1 MNPDA
6 TVSVKAATKIPG
18 YAWVVLF
25 AIYMATLA
33 APLNQMKVP
42 PVLTVLMDAFDMDYG
57 RAGDLMSIFSILGFV
72 LALPAGFIL
81 LKIGIKKTGLI
92 AVGALLAG
100 TVLGALA
107 DTIFMLF
114 SGRFI
119 EGAGMGLIMVAAPA
133 AISVWFPA
141 ARRAMPMGLWAS
153 SVGVGSIAA
162 LNFAPVLEASYNWQ
176 AVWWAGA
183 IMAGLAFVLFAILFR
198 LPKSDEIIEPLEETI
213 AKTVDTAPQSLT
225 KAMANPSLWMIAFA
239 FGCFNLAVMAW
250 STFYPN
256 FLEVERGYT
265 AAYAGFLTSLI
276 MGVAVF
282 SAPLGGYLSDRL
294 GSRKI
299 MIIIPFVA
307 LGLMFFFPFTV
318 TGWGIPAFMLI
329 TGLLVGP
336 IAPVC
341 LAAVPEIMKSRHLVG
356 IGMGVA
362 ALCQNLGMFIGPM
375 IFGRLVEAAGWVTSG
390 YLMIPVCILAIIAAW
405 KAKIR

>member
-1 MNPDA
+1 MNQQAAA
-6 TVSVKAATKIPG
+6 TLKAAGKIPG

-25 AIYMATLA
+25 AVYMATMA

-42 PVLTVLMDAFDMDYG
+42 PVLTVLMDAFQMDYG

-92 AVGALLAG
+92 AVGALLIG

-114 SGRFI
+114 AGRFI
-119 EGAGMGLIMVAAPA
+119 EGAGMGLLMVAAPA

-141 ARRAMPMGLWAS
+141 AKRAMPMGLWAS
-153 SVGVGSIAA
+153 CVGVGSIAA
-162 LNFAPVLEASYNWQ
+162 LNFAPVLEKAHGWQ

-183 IMAGLAFVLFAILFR
+183 IFAGVAFVLFAILFR
-198 LPKSDEIIEPLEETI
+198 MPKRDEINEPIEDNRAKKADAPL
-213 AKTVDTAPQSLT
+213 PSLS

-239 FGCFNLAVMAW
+239 FGCFNLTVMAW

-256 FLEVERGYT
+256 FLEVVRGYT
-265 AAYAGFLTSLI
+265 AAQAGFLTSLI
-276 MGVAVF
+276 MAVAIF
-282 SAPLGGYLSDRL
+282 SAPAGGYISDRI
-294 GSRKI
+294 GSRKK

-307 LGLMFFFPFTV
+307 LGLMFLFPFHL
-318 TGWGIPAFMLI
+318 TGWGIPVLMLI

-341 LAAVPEIMKSRHLVG
+341 LAAVPEIMKAPQLIG

-375 IFGRLVEAAGWVTSG
+375 IFGRLVESTGWAMSG
-390 YLMIPVCILAIIAAW
+390 YLLIPLCAFAIIAAW